1 VVATVSDKQVFVTIL
16 GGLAFALL
24 GGLLIIPIQLLVQLG
39 GGHIDAG
46 DDGWGLLWILLMIVC
61 GIVGLILSAK
71 WARKRYRDF
80 QA

>member
-1 VVATVSDKQVFVTIL
+1 MSDKQVFITIL

-46 DDGWGLLWILLMIVC
+46 DDGWGLLWILRMILS
-61 GIVGLILSAK
+61 GMVGLFLSAK
-71 WARKRYRDF
+71 WVRKRYSNF
-80 QA
+80 QT